1 MGNMGEGSSIHQL
14 AITQD
19 PGEIRE
25 EEVKEIKNSNM
36 TNIDKDLNVKQ
47 SLPKMKKFA
56 KKVTWSNQLTS
67 VKIMTP
73 PVSDIAQNGK
83 KSKLFTFCEEEE
95 DRYLKQLNLL

>member
-1 MGNMGEGSSIHQL
+1 MGEVSGIHQL
-14 AITQD
+14 AITQS

-25 EEVKEIKNSNM
+25 QELKDINCNM
-36 TNIDKDLNVKQ
+36 TNIDKDLNVEQ

-56 KKVTWSNQLTS
+56 KKVTWSNQLIS

-73 PVSDIAQNGK
+73 PVSDVPQNGK

>member
-1 MGNMGEGSSIHQL
+1 MNMGEVSGIHQL
-14 AITQD
+14 AITHC

-25 EEVKEIKNSNM
+25 EKVKEINSNM
-36 TNIDKDLNVKQ
+36 TNIDKDLNVEQ

-56 KKVTWSNQLTS
+56 KKVTWSNQLIS

-73 PVSDIAQNGK
+73 PVSDVSQNGK
-83 KSKLFTFCEEEE
+83 KSKLFTFYEEEE